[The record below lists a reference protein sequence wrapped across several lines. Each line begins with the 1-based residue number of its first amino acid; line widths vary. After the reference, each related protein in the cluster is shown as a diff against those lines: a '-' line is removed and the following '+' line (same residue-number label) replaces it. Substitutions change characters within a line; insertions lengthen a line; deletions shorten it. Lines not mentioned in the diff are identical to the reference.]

1 MILYWFYSFI
11 AFWGWFLATV
21 SLCTSLFFFHF
32 LLWVPQWKAFYKCF
46 PFFLKL
52 LCILENCSPLPEAC
66 SSLGREKK
74 LNKTKKKKNHC
85 MQPTVPSESIG
96 KAFFVFVMHWRYL
109 FLRSSDE
116 YQTIDQDCIFHF
128 LISTFK
134 QLGTSF
140 VEPIHFSRDQKYW
153 NMSSMDWWQLD

>member
-46 PFFLKL
+46 PFFFKAFMYSGELFA
-52 LCILENCSPLPEAC
+52 SPR
-66 SSLGREKK
+66 SLQQFGEGK
-74 LNKTKKKKNHC
+74 KTKQNQKKKNHC

-153 NMSSMDWWQLD
+153 NMSSMDWWHQD